1 MRLTAVT
8 FLPALGALV
17 LLLVPRRA
25 ASVFKLGGLVVTLVT
40 LLAAV
45 PLYVGFDDRVADVQ
59 FEEVR
64 PRMPG
69 VGISYHLGV
78 DGISLLLVLLT
89 TFLMPV
95 ALASAWHAIE
105 DRWKE
110 FVVTMLILETGM
122 VGVFVSLDLF
132 LFYVFWEAMLIPM
145 YFIIGVWGGTKR
157 VYAAIKFVLYTM
169 VGSVLML
176 VAILALYAQHGA
188 ATGTYTFDLPVL
200 TRWVLPPG
208 LAQELMFLAF
218 ALAFAIKVPLFPFHT
233 WLPDAHVEAPTAGS
247 VILAGVLLKMGTY
260 GFLRFC
266 LPLFPDASL
275 VFGPLVV
282 ALAVIG
288 IVYGAW
294 VSTVQPDM
302 KKLVAYSSVSHLG
315 FVILGIFTLT
325 PQGLVGGVLQMVNH
339 GLSTGALFLLVG
351 MVYERRHT
359 RLIADFGG
367 LWSVAP
373 AFSSLFLVVALSSL
387 GLPGLNGFVGEFLI
401 LVGAFQT
408 NPWVAALATSGV
420 IFAAVYL
427 LWLCQRV
434 IFGAVTHEANRG
446 LRDLSPREWT
456 LLVPVVVLIVWIGVY
471 PSALTSKTEATI
483 EALLVQVQS
492 KANAQRVSVGPP
504 PVAPA
509 VRPLNGMRGDM
520 WTAAGSRLASGHPPT
535 HSGSPRASDALR
547 LRTTTPA
554 PRTPG
559 GMGSAMGNAAGSR
572 LVSGHPPTHS
582 GSPRASDA
590 LRLRTTT
597 PAPRTP
603 LP

>member
-8 FLPALGALV
+8 FLPTLGALV

-25 ASVFKLGGLVVTLVT
+25 ASVFKVGGLVVTLVT
-40 LLAAV
+40 LLASV
-45 PLYVGFDDRVADVQ
+45 PLFVGFDDRVADVQ

-64 PRMPG
+64 PWMPG

-208 LAQELMFLAF
+208 LPQELMFLAF

-260 GFLRFC
+260 AFLRFC

-282 ALAVIG
+282 ALASRG
-288 IVYGAW
+288 LRGL
-294 VSTVQPDM
+294 D
-302 KKLVAYSSVSHLG
+302 
-315 FVILGIFTLT
+315 
-325 PQGLVGGVLQMVNH
+325 GLVGDL
-339 GLSTGALFLLVG
+339 
-351 MVYERRHT
+351 
-359 RLIADFGG
+359 
-367 LWSVAP
+367 
-373 AFSSLFLVVALSSL
+373 
-387 GLPGLNGFVGEFLI
+387 LI
-401 LVGAFQT
+401 LVGAIQT

-420 IFAAVYL
+420 ICAAVYL

-434 IFGAVTHEANRG
+434 IFGAVTHEANRA

-471 PSALTSKTEATI
+471 PSALTGKTEATI
-483 EALLVQVQS
+483 EALLAQVQS

-509 VRPLNGMRGDM
+509 VRPLNGMRDDM
-520 WTAAGSRLASGHPPT
+520 WTAAE
-535 HSGSPRASDALR
+535 
-547 LRTTTPA
+547 
-554 PRTPG
+554 
-559 GMGSAMGNAAGSR
+559 SR

-603 LP
+603 NGTGSAMGNAAGSRLVSGHPPTHSGSPRASDALPLRTTTPAPRTPLP